1 MGARDDDPIELNRDA
16 SPPAAGAG
24 FLAGGP
30 AFPSGWLGFVGDAA
44 SALAGSVCPWRC
56 ASVGAGSGAL
66 RFSPAGAAAACG
78 AAGADEALLAAGCS
92 QVCLPV
98 FELNLPFPHQPGHR
112 GKRRG
117 GAGAFVR
124 CRPRRPLGAC
134 TQAQYTPD
142 TSSASSKCYSSALS
156 IPRGGASRRRH
167 CVPLALGQE
176 RFRCNRFDL
185 SEMRRRAALAPGV
198 LLAGVAMVAVLLPR
212 VRDHAERRAVL
223 AAPADWP
230 DTAVSDLVR
239 DAQFKPGDAF
249 GHAYELPAD
258 RLRSYP
264 GGVSWH
270 RNKGWNFATPQSIP
284 APATF
289 PGTLARVSKTLKR
302 TMHSLDDATED
313 SDDRSADKPADHSK
327 KIFTAW
333 RPWSVPD
340 VSDEDYKRDVQRG
353 VLKKHRGFPDLPDC
367 PTEGLWGSYRA
378 GYAPGQ
384 KQGAGNCQDYSLRS
398 TGVPAGD
405 LTPKLGFD
413 VKTWD
418 NLWKED
424 LKGLKKARSYAK
436 LTKGLWSNTAPDAA
450 MAYYLPNSYKGS
462 LAEYYQEPRGER
474 TATENNAHDNS
485 IVPVPGHK
493 GPYYSSDFTRG
504 EAKPAPPPV
513 ARVYGNRPTTNEA
526 YGLAPVVQGL
536 YSGNH
541 LHQQHA
547 AIPQA
552 LAAQNRKL
560 AAQNRGRR
568 GRGGRGSGLTVKEEK
583 VADALRSLNR
593 QERRRLAVTRG
604 ILLKSPSAH
613 TTSLSTRAAGADSAG
628 DSAQNPPS
636 ASRFVV
642 RQGVPATRCVIH
654 T

>member
-1 MGARDDDPIELNRDA
+1 M
-16 SPPAAGAG
+16 
-24 FLAGGP
+24 
-30 AFPSGWLGFVGDAA
+30 VC
-44 SALAGSVCPWRC
+44 AL
-56 ASVGAGSGAL
+56 L
-66 RFSPAGAAAACG
+66 AGAA
-78 AAGADEALLAAGCS
+78 LMLVS
-92 QVCLPV
+92 V
-98 FELNLPFPHQPGHR
+98 
-112 GKRRG
+112 
-117 GAGAFVR
+117 
-124 CRPRRPLGAC
+124 
-134 TQAQYTPD
+134 
-142 TSSASSKCYSSALS
+142 
-156 IPRGGASRRRH
+156 
-167 CVPLALGQE
+167 
-176 RFRCNRFDL
+176 
-185 SEMRRRAALAPGV
+185 
-198 LLAGVAMVAVLLPR
+198 PR
-212 VRDHAERRAVL
+212 VRNSVDRWTVL
-223 AAPADWP
+223 ASAPNWP

-239 DAQFKPGDAF
+239 DVRFKPGDAF

-302 TMHSLDDATED
+302 TMNTMDDASED
-313 SDDRSADKPADHSK
+313 GDQVSNEPRDHSS

-340 VSDEDYKRDVQRG
+340 VSDEDYKRDVLRG
-353 VLKKHRGFPDLPDC
+353 VLKKHTGFPDLPDC

-405 LTPKLGFD
+405 LAPKPGFD
-413 VKTWD
+413 VRTWD
-418 NLWKED
+418 KMWKED

-513 ARVYGNRPTTNEA
+513 ARVFGNRPRTNEA
-526 YGLAPVVQGL
+526 NGMAPLVQGL
-536 YSGNH
+536 YGGEH
-541 LHQQHA
+541 LQQA
-547 AIPQA
+547 ARAQGQA
-552 LAAQNRKL
+552 QPAPKRH
-560 AAQNRGRR
+560 GRR
-568 GRGGRGSGLTVKEEK
+568 GRGGGGSGLTAKEEK
-583 VADALRSLNR
+583 VADALRSLNQ
-593 QERRRLAVTRG
+593 QERRRLAAARG
-604 ILLKSPSAH
+604 ILLKAPSSPTTELSA
-613 TTSLSTRAAGADSAG
+613 RAASATQK
-628 DSAQNPPS
+628 APS
-636 ASRFVV
+636 SL
-642 RQGVPATRCVIH
+642 RCRLA
-654 T
+654 